1 MSFPFPIINV
11 IAVTQDEYN
20 ACHNLYQGYIKANG
34 AAEKLSKL
42 GMTVCNNKI
51 TNIDQFKLEF
61 QDPDVRHAT
70 VYDLLDNKKG
80 NIFLKLDDLRVFCE
94 PNEDIKSNSSFESVE
109 EELDYD
115 SFNSKMLNQP
125 IVQTMPYCKAINTKA
140 GLFIPNDC
148 KEKAGWFS
156 VQDVGIPYTMNTEQ
170 MDLKGEMV
178 TVPGILIKAPKLV
191 IIRRSPLLRYNKD
204 LRRYDALYVY
214 NRDLHAKERG
224 EIQCARRYL
233 VMFLDEE
240 HKFFHTSP
248 FQLTVKGN
256 CMFKFDVNY
265 KNFVCEMLSFKYG
278 MTVTKFQENE
288 STAWIASHCIFCPEL
303 KSEKVGEK
311 NQSFACITTSF
322 KHSVNGDDLFLTKE
336 QGKIVFPFF
345 KNLKEWY
352 TKSFIKDLIFDN
364 ETKIISE
371 VVDI

>member
-1 MSFPFPIINV
+1 MSFPFPQKNNS
-11 IAVTQDEYN
+11 VTREEYN
-20 ACHNLYQGYIKANG
+20 VCYQLHQGYITAPG
-34 AAEKLSKL
+34 AEKLSLL
-42 GMTVCNNKI
+42 GMIVKDNKI
-51 TNIDQFKLEF
+51 TNMDQFKLEF
-61 QDPDVRHAT
+61 SETDVRQVV
-70 VYDLLDNKKG
+70 VYDLQDNKRGK
-80 NIFLKLDDLRVFCE
+80 IFLKMDELHVYVCDDEV
-94 PNEDIKSNSSFESVE
+94 KSNTSFESVD

-156 VQDVGIPYTMNTEQ
+156 LQDVGVPYTMNTEQ
-170 MDLKGEMV
+170 IDLKGEIV
-178 TVPGILIKAPKLV
+178 VVPGILIKSPKLV
-191 IIRRSPLLRYNKD
+191 IIRRSPLLRYNKE
-204 LRRYDALYVY
+204 LRRYDAQYNY
-214 NRDLHAKERG
+214 NRDVHAKERG

-256 CMFKFDVNY
+256 CMYKFDVTF
-265 KNFVCEMLSFKYG
+265 KNFICEMLSFKHG
-278 MTVTKFQENE
+278 VTVTNFQENE
-288 STAWIASHCIFCPEL
+288 STAWVASHCIFCPEF

-322 KHSVNGDDLFLTKE
+322 KHSMNGEDLFLTKE

-352 TKSFIKDLIFDN
+352 TKSFIKDVAFDT